1 VGGNLFFTVSS
12 DKKVRVNAG
21 SAECLRIRCP
31 PAFIS
36 YGGRPSGTQLI
47 MTDFLARLQAMGYTP
62 QGPATTGRRQY
73 TQRVHVNALLYV
85 TDVLQVKDDRGA
97 R

>member
-1 VGGNLFFTVSS
+1 
-12 DKKVRVNAG
+12 
-21 SAECLRIRCP
+21 
-31 PAFIS
+31 
-36 YGGRPSGTQLI
+36 